1 MGTVHGVYLK
11 YVGLSAISYAGYSWL
26 GSFGGD
32 GSSSRLL
39 MGDDSSE
46 SAFRAIPNL
55 VLGYS
60 AVLNAIV
67 AALFKTEW
75 GMGMIGMF

>member
-26 GSFGGD
+26 GSSGGD
-32 GSSSRLL
+32 GSRLL

-46 SAFRAIPNL
+46 SALQAIPSL

-60 AVLNAIV
+60 AVLNGVV

-75 GMGMIGMF
+75 GMSMIGMF